1 VIETGVGIVVGVPE
15 LVLKAFAFLSV
26 VRKVVMELLD
36 SR

>member
-15 LVLKAFAFLSV
+15 LVLKAFAFFSH
-26 VRKVVMELLD
+26 VRKVVIEFLH